1 MGENKKYSTEKRTKI
16 LDYLKS
22 HDDVDV
28 TVKEIEYALK
38 DNYDL
43 SVNITT
49 IYRYLDK
56 LAEEGT
62 VLKHTD
68 ENGKTSTYQYI
79 VPESECNSHLH
90 MKCVSCGRIYHMDCA
105 FMDEFKKHI
114 YKHHQFILEC
124 KKSMLYGVCN
134 SCSNNV

>member
-62 VLKHTD
+62 VS
-68 ENGKTSTYQYI
+68 KTSFCT
-79 VPESECNSHLH
+79 
-90 MKCVSCGRIYHMDCA
+90 
-105 FMDEFKKHI
+105 
-114 YKHHQFILEC
+114 
-124 KKSMLYGVCN
+124 KKS
-134 SCSNNV
+134 